1 MIILKLTIVNDKGV
15 FFMIS
20 EQLNISFE
28 TNSVL
33 RDEYPQNLLMP
44 MIEVY
49 IRKEIYR
56 GYNKICPIRFSKS
69 TGLPA
74 KECIRLFL
82 GLSDNEGLIDL
93 RFYAYCPNCNKK
105 QSIHL
110 DSDEELEESLFCKN
124 CLKKMELSQKDIKC
138 VFTLNEKLF
147 LHESNQ
153 LNNKQEGN

>member
-1 MIILKLTIVNDKGV
+1 
-15 FFMIS
+15 MIS

-28 TNSVL
+28 MNAVL
-33 RDEYPQNLLMP
+33 RDEYPPDLLMP

-56 GYNKICPIRFSKS
+56 GYDKICPIRFSKS
-69 TGLPA
+69 TGLPG

-93 RFYAYCPNCNKK
+93 RFHAYCPNCTKK

-110 DSDEELEESLFCKN
+110 DSDEELEESLLCKN
-124 CLKKMELSQKDIKC
+124 CFEKMELSQEDVKC
-138 VFTLNEKLF
+138 VFYLNKQLF
-147 LHESNQ
+147 LYESNQ
-153 LNNKQEGN
+153 LKNKGERN